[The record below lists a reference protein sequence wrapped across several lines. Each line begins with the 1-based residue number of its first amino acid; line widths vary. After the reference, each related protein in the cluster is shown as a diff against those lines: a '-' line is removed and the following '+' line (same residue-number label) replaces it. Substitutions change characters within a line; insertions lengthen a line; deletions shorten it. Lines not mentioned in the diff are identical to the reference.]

1 MQLAMALDA
10 SGKNFIWIVRPPIG
24 FDINSEFKAN
34 EWLPRGFEERVKGC
48 KKDELCRL
56 KEHIVVKMELV
67 MNKTEKGEAVRM
79 NALKVKEITDNAF
92 TNEENCKGSSV
103 KAMDGFLSA
112 ALIMREMK

>member
-1 MQLAMALDA
+1 MELDLR
-10 SGKNFIWIVRPPIG
+10 SKLCVTRCRKLGGHWQQSSLIILSCLEKRLG
-24 FDINSEFKAN
+24 FVWRLQE
-34 EWLPRGFEERVKGC
+34 
-48 KKDELCRL
+48 DELCGL

-92 TNEENCKGSSV
+92 RNKENFKGSSV